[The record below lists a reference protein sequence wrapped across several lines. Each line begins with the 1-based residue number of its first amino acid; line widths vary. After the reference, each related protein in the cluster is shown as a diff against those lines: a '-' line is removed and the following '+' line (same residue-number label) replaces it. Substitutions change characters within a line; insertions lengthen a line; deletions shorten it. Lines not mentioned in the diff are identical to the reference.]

1 MHVFDF
7 FLICCFFFSKC
18 YEMGKGLL
26 HALRH

>member
-1 MHVFDF
+1 M
-7 FLICCFFFSKC
+7 FLIFFNLLFFFFSKC

>member
-7 FLICCFFFSKC
+7 FNLLFFFSKC